1 MRRTAEEWALLNGY
15 KIEGWIGDGDFGEAH
30 LTTCGKVLKVT
41 TDVEEFVTASRI
53 EGLKDDY
60 VIEVY
65 KTDAYENDLVIL
77 MECLETENVEDLFN
91 EILTAAEEDGIEALE
106 FGDAEDYDLSDE
118 ASLLF
123 SDLQRCIQTYQKNGT
138 NPMDIHENN
147 IGINSKGHY
156 VLFDQKDKI
165 ADLSEE
171 FRKIIE
177 EKEKQKVL
185 SQLNSPVITLDYK
198 IKDLEY
204 EPSNFNDK
212 MRHLMTEVVNKISQ
226 EKKYLSPRHN
236 KQTHPELLFPE
247 KVGIDIYFTTDPD
260 IYLNF
265 SIHNDDGNGVLG
277 FQAITTGDG
286 LLGESEYMDN
296 HACIIVID
304 EEKYNRYKDNNFL
317 DEKDFLK
324 SYLTT
329 ITHELNHIFEFIENS
344 GGLSPRVLDSVHEC
358 DDIEF
363 NHFDCMTG
371 YNILPMFDSGELDP
385 EDALD
390 IMEERV
396 ELKGVKL
403 LNKLD
408 IDNNIELFLSPENK
422 QRKKPKLR

>member
-1 MRRTAEEWALLNGY
+1 MKKTAEEWALLNGY
-15 KIEGWIGDGDFGEAH
+15 KVDQWIGDGDFGEAY
-30 LTTCGKVLKVT
+30 LTTCGKILKVT
-41 TDVEEFVTASRI
+41 SDKEEFVAASRI
-53 EGLKDDY
+53 EGLQDDY
-60 VIEVY
+60 LIEIY
-65 KTDAYENDLVIL
+65 KTDAYDNDLVIL
-77 MECLETENVEDLFN
+77 MECLDTANVEDLFN
-91 EILTAAEEDGIEALE
+91 EIITATGEDGIEALE

-123 SDLQRCIQTYQKNGT
+123 SDLQSCISSYQVNGT

-171 FRKIIE
+171 LEKILE
-177 EKEKQKVL
+177 EKEKQKL
-185 SQLNSPVITLDYK
+185 LNQLKSPRIELGYEIKELDYK
-198 IKDLEY
+198 STD
-204 EPSNFNDK
+204 FNDK
-212 MRHLMTEVVNKISQ
+212 MRHLMTEVINKISQ

-236 KQTHPELLFPE
+236 KDTHPELLFPE
-247 KVGIDIYFTTDPD
+247 KVGVDIYFTTDPE
-260 IYLNF
+260 IFLNF
-265 SIHNDDGNGVLG
+265 NIHNDDGYGVLG

-304 EEKYNRYKDNNFL
+304 EKKYNEYKENNFL
-317 DEKDFLK
+317 NERAFLK

-358 DDIEF
+358 DDFEF

-385 EDALD
+385 DDALD

-408 IDNNIELFLSPENK
+408 IDNGIELFLSSTNK
-422 QRKKPKLR
+422 QKKKPKLR

>member
-1 MRRTAEEWALLNGY
+1 MKKTAEEWALLNGY
-15 KIEGWIGDGDFGEAH
+15 KIENWIGSGDFGEAH

-41 TDVEEFVTASRI
+41 TDVEEFVAASRI
-53 EGLKDDY
+53 EGVKDDY
-60 VIEVY
+60 LVEVY

-77 MECLETENVEDLFN
+77 MECLDTDNVEDLFN

-106 FGDAEDYDLSDE
+106 FGVAEDYDLSDE

-123 SDLQRCIQTYQKNGT
+123 SDLQSCIQSYQKNGT

-171 FRKIIE
+171 LKKILE

-185 SQLNSPVITLDYK
+185 SQLSSPVITLDYK

-204 EPSNFNDK
+204 ESSNFNDK
-212 MRHLMTEVVNKISQ
+212 MRHLMTEVVNKISE
-226 EKKYLSPRHN
+226 EKKYLNPRHN

-296 HACIIVID
+296 HACIIIID

-344 GGLSPRVLDSVHEC
+344 GGLSPRVLDGVHEC

-408 IDNNIELFLSPENK
+408 IDNDIELFLSPENK
-422 QRKKPKLR
+422 QKKKPKLR

>member
-41 TDVEEFVTASRI
+41 TDVEEFVAASRI

-60 VIEVY
+60 LIEVY

-171 FRKIIE
+171 LKKILE

-204 EPSNFNDK
+204 ESSNFNDK
-212 MRHLMTEVVNKISQ
+212 MRDLMTEVVNKISE
-226 EKKYLSPRHN
+226 EKKYLNPRHN
-236 KQTHPELLFPE
+236 KKTHPELLFPE
-247 KVGIDIYFTTDPD
+247 KVGIDIYFTTDPE
-260 IYLNF
+260 IFINF
-265 SIHNDDGNGVLG
+265 SIHNDDGDGVLG

-408 IDNNIELFLSPENK
+408 IDNDIELFLSPENK
-422 QRKKPKLR
+422 QKKKIKLR